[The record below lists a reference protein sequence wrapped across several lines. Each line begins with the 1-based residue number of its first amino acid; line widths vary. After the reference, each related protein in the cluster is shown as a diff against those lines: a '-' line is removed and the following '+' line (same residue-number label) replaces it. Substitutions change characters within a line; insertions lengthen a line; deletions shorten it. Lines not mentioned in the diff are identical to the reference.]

1 MPSFTKPS
9 QKRRPDL
16 KEATAIHKWADV
28 NLQANSGD
36 ETGAMELA
44 KIAQSFQRIGLG
56 ISK

>member
-1 MPSFTKPS
+1 MTW
-9 QKRRPDL
+9 PD
-16 KEATAIHKWADV
+16 AYHKWADM
-28 NLQANSGD
+28 NLQANFSD